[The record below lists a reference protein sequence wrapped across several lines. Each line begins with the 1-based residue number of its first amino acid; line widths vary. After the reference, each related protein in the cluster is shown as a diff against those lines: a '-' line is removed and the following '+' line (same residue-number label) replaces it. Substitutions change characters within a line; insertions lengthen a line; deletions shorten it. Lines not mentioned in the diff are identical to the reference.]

1 MTPQYN
7 IHHPVAR
14 RLRWLLWIV
23 PTAMLALLMPSCKGG
38 STGSSSSDTIALQ
51 PAPQFSADSAMSYV
65 QAQCDFGPRA
75 PMTAAHELCGAWIQR
90 QFSRFGAAV
99 ATQHIEVTG
108 FDSTAYTG
116 TNIMASINPEMTDR
130 VLISA
135 HYDSR
140 LWADNDADAAHHH
153 TPVMA
158 ANDGASGIAVM
169 LEMARV
175 MQQMPLAFGVDFVC
189 FDLEDQGI
197 PQWADSDDDSDKA
210 DPYNYWCMGSRKWA
224 EQAYGHYH
232 ARYAVNLDMV
242 GGRGAKFAMES
253 YSMQIARPVVD
264 MIWHLAHQIGYGD
277 YFPLTEGGAVM
288 DDHVPLYQYAHIAA
302 LDIVP
307 HVEGQRS
314 SFGSTW
320 HTVNDTPANIDPA
333 VMKAVGQVL
342 LQVIYND
349 NK

>member
-1 MTPQYN
+1 MNKYIIYN
-7 IHHPVAR
+7 DVRQVLRSVA
-14 RLRWLLWIV
+14 LMASVAAVL
-23 PTAMLALLMPSCKGG
+23 LLMPACGG
-38 STGSSSSDTIALQ
+38 RSTGSSTSDTIPMQ
-51 PAPQFSADSAMSYV
+51 PAPEFCADSAMAFV
-65 QAQCDFGPRA
+65 QTQCDFGPRT
-75 PMTAAHELCGAWIQR
+75 PMTDAHEQCAAWIMQQFQR
-90 QFSRFGAAV
+90 YGAAV
-99 ATQHIEVTG
+99 ATQHIEVVG
-108 FDSTAYTG
+108 YDSTAYTG
-116 TNIMASINPEMTDR
+116 TNIMASLNPESTDR
-130 VLISA
+130 ILLSA

-140 LWADNDADAAHHH
+140 FWADNDADAAHHH

-175 MQQMPLAFGVDFVC
+175 MQQMPLSFGVDFGC
-189 FDLEDQGI
+189 FDLEDQGT
-197 PQWADSDDDSDKA
+197 PQWAERDDDEQPA
-210 DPYNYWCMGSRKWA
+210 DPYGYWCMGSRKWA

-242 GGRGAKFAMES
+242 GGQGARFAMES
-253 YSMQIARPVVD
+253 YSVQIARPVVD
-264 MIWHLAHQIGYGD
+264 MIWHVAAQIGYGE
-277 YFPLTEGGAVM
+277 YFPLVEGGAVM